1 MVDTAGSGELWAC
14 GQLDAY
20 IKVGRSPTTFHDCWL
35 PCSIIV
41 KKNHRLPSS
50 ATVLPAAARTREG
63 EIVREISRSGES
75 TAGIRR
81 LFFMRRIRFRGKVVK
96 ITRQQITN

>member
-1 MVDTAGSGELWAC
+1 VVDTAGSGELWAC

-20 IKVGRSPTTFHDCWL
+20 IKVGRSPTTFHDCRL
-35 PCSIIV
+35 SCGIIV
-41 KKNHRLPSS
+41 KNRRLPSS
-50 ATVLPAAARTREG
+50 ATVLPAAARTRER

-81 LFFMRRIRFRGKVVK
+81 LFFMRRIRFRGNVVK
-96 ITRQQITN
+96 IIRQQITN

>member
-1 MVDTAGSGELWAC
+1 VVDTAGSGELWAC

-20 IKVGRSPTTFHDCWL
+20 S
-35 PCSIIV
+35 
-41 KKNHRLPSS
+41 KKNRRLPTS

-81 LFFMRRIRFRGKVVK
+81 LFFMRRIRFRGNIVK